1 MDEREYWEKFRLAI
15 LVDEFRGREFPEAIK
30 VAPCGWQVRYLRR
43 LLNKYRKQS
52 LPLPRFDWFPIVL
65 YGADIEMY
73 LRCLF
78 EKNGLKDDCAIFSL
92 RHSIWLLRHA
102 LIEVK
107 NPDVLDYY
115 EHLLYVAQEVLD
127 EVDKLTVRS

>member
-1 MDEREYWEKFRLAI
+1 MDERDYFETFRLAI
-15 LVDEFRGREFPEAIK
+15 LFDEFRRREFPEAIR
-30 VAPCGWQVRYLRR
+30 VAPHGWQVRYRRR

-73 LRCLF
+73 LRRLF
-78 EKNGLKDDCAIFSL
+78 EKNGLKNDYALFSL

-102 LIEVK
+102 LITVK
-107 NPDVLDYY
+107 NPDALDYY

-127 EVDKLTVRS
+127 EVDKLASCP